1 LVAAGNLSNKSAE
14 TSLSLSGKIDT
25 LEKLY
30 NLPVYKNGDM
40 VKTVGDISKIQK
52 SYKKASSLSRLN
64 SESSVTLSVKKRS
77 GENVLATVAKVKAA
91 LEAFEKEIPS
101 SVSVTITN
109 DSSDDVK
116 EILRDLQNSVL
127 ISVILVFS
135 VILLSLGYK
144 ASLLVGLAI
153 PSSFFI
159 GILLIS
165 VFGFSI
171 NMVVLFG
178 LIMSVGML
186 VDGAIVVTEYAD
198 KLAVRG
204 YNKKNAYKE
213 ASRRMFWPIFSSTL
227 TTLAAFVPLIF
238 WEGRIGEFMKYLPIT
253 ITIVLSVSIFVSLV
267 MLPLLGALLAKDEKS
282 DVKNEKA
289 ENNYDTKAFRFYGS
303 ILETLIDYRKTTI
316 FTLILVMVLILKAF
330 PIYGNGVIFFPQ
342 QEPESGTI
350 LLKSAG
356 NMSLEK
362 KSDIVSQAENL
373 IKDMDAIEFYT
384 TRVLSQGET
393 IGNISMDLLPW
404 GKQPRPKGRGFSC
417 VQTTLD

>member
-1 LVAAGNLSNKSAE
+1 MS
-14 TSLSLSGKIDT
+14 
-25 LEKLY
+25 
-30 NLPVYKNGDM
+30 
-40 VKTVGDISKIQK
+40 
-52 SYKKASSLSRLN
+52 
-64 SESSVTLSVKKRS
+64 
-77 GENVLATVAKVKAA
+77 
-91 LEAFEKEIPS
+91 
-101 SVSVTITN
+101 
-109 DSSDDVK
+109 
-116 EILRDLQNSVL
+116 QNSVL

-198 KLAVRG
+198 KLAARG
-204 YNKKNAYKE
+204 CNKKEAYKE

-267 MLPLLGALLAKDEKS
+267 MLPLLGALVAKDEKS
-282 DVKNEKA
+282 AEKETA
-289 ENNYDTKAFRFYGS
+289 ASVNYDSKGFKVYGS

-330 PIYGNGVIFFPQ
+330 PIYGNGIIFPATRARVRNHIIKV
-342 QEPESGTI
+342 SG
-350 LLKSAG
+350 KYVAG
-356 NMSLEK
+356 KEVRYCITS
-362 KSDIVSQAENL
+362 
-373 IKDMDAIEFYT
+373 
-384 TRVLSQGET
+384 
-393 IGNISMDLLPW
+393 
-404 GKQPRPKGRGFSC
+404 
-417 VQTTLD
+417 